1 MEVVTEILEALEA
14 RREDLSNLDITL
26 DTLTKMEENLTTMLI
41 VQAIEL
47 EHLKKYKK
55 YGK

>member
-26 DTLTKMEENLTTMLI
+26 DTLTKMEENLTTMII